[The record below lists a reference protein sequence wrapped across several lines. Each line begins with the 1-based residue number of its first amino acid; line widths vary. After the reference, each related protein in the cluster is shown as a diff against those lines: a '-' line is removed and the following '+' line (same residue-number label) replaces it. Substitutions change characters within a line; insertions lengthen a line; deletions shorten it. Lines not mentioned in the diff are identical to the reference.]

1 MKCVVSAWGELKCV
15 FEVLALDELC
25 FEGMGEVEKGV

>member
-1 MKCVVSAWGELKCV
+1 MKCVLRASGQLKRG
-15 FEVLALDELC
+15 FEVLALAKIC